1 MTQEY
6 KRLFY
11 IHDPMC
17 SWCYGFAPVLTD
29 LLSRLPDD
37 LTFTR
42 LLGGLAPDSDQAM
55 PDALQAKLQD
65 TWRLIEDRIPGTR
78 FNFDFWRECSPR
90 RSTWPACRAVIVTR
104 ELNPMLEQ
112 AMIGAIQRAYYR
124 QARNPSDTDTLTGLA
139 EELGLDGDRFR
150 ARLHAPETRAALQE
164 EIAASRRIGA
174 DSFPSLRLQL
184 GGNLWPVTVDY
195 LDAGPMLDT
204 IEALLDQ

>member
-55 PDALQAKLQD
+55 PDALQARLQD
-65 TWRLIEDRIPGTR
+65 TWRRIEDRIPGTR

-112 AMIGAIQRAYYR
+112 AMIEAIQRAYYR

-139 EELGLDGDRFR
+139 EEMGLDGDRFR

-184 GGNLWPVTVDY
+184 GDAIRPVTVDY
-195 LDAGPMLDT
+195 LDAGPMLEA
-204 IEALLDQ
+204 IEAILDQ